1 MLSHVEEVRGFAER
15 ADQCIAYS
23 ETDDEVENSMKDE
36 VERRKSMAFGQYISL
51 GRLECSSVCD
61 RVEQ

>member
-1 MLSHVEEVRGFAER
+1 MLSHVEEVRGCAER

-36 VERRKSMAFGQYISL
+36 VERRESIAFGRCISL
-51 GRLECSSVCD
+51 GRSEFK
-61 RVEQ
+61 RMR